1 MKKYLVQS
9 LAAGAFTLALAG
21 CASTTASTPSSTL
34 TDGTSAVSF
43 PEASSAWL
51 KGGTFIDVDQ
61 LRRIGRGMTKNQVRE
76 LISYPHFSEGLFGP
90 KEWNY
95 LFNFRTGKGDEFV
108 TCQYQV
114 VFKDGVSDAMYWKEP
129 ACAAYLG
136 PKVGEVV
143 RTVPAVSAAPD
154 RFKLSAD
161 ALFAFDKS
169 GAKDILPDGRQQLN
183 ALATQLKGNYKQ
195 LTTVTVIGH
204 TDRLGSSSYN
214 KTLSIARAATVRDY
228 LVAQGL
234 PQSSLRA
241 FGVGET
247 QPVAKCADSM
257 ARAELVACLQPNR
270 RVELEVTGER

>member
-1 MKKYLVQS
+1 MKKQLIQS
-9 LAAGAFTLALAG
+9 FALGVFVLAMAG
-21 CASTTASTPSSTL
+21 CAATASAP
-34 TDGTSAVSF
+34 GASADTASVSF

-51 KGGTFIDVDQ
+51 KGGTFIDVEQ

-114 VFKDGVSDAMYWKEP
+114 VFKDGVSSAMYWKDST
-129 ACAAYLG
+129 CAAYLG
-136 PKVGEVV
+136 PKVGEVI

-154 RFKLSAD
+154 RFKLNAD

-169 GAKDILPDGRQQLN
+169 GAKDILPTGLQELN
-183 ALATQLKGNYKQ
+183 ALAAQLKGNYKR
-195 LTTVTVIGH
+195 LNTVTVIGH
-204 TDRLGSSSYN
+204 TDRLGSGSYN

-228 LVAQGL
+228 LVTQGL

-247 QPVAKCADSM
+247 QPVAQCADSLP
-257 ARAELVACLQPNR
+257 RAELIACLQPDR

>member
-9 LAAGAFTLALAG
+9 LALSAFALALAG
-21 CASTTASTPSSTL
+21 CASTSATTAPA
-34 TDGTSAVSF
+34 DPSAVSF
-43 PEASSAWL
+43 PEAGSAWL
-51 KGGTFIDVDQ
+51 KGGTFIDVEQ
-61 LRRIGRGMTKNQVRE
+61 LRRMGRGMTKNQVRE

-114 VFKDGVSDAMYWKEP
+114 VFKDGVSDAMYWKDP

-136 PKVGEVV
+136 PKVSEVV

-169 GAKDILPDGRQQLN
+169 GAKDILPAGLKELN
-183 ALATQLKGNYKQ
+183 ALASQLKGNYKR
-195 LTTVTVIGH
+195 LDTVTVIGH

-214 KTLSIARAATVRDY
+214 KSLSIARAATVRDY
-228 LVAQGL
+228 LVTQGL

-247 QPVAKCADSM
+247 QPVTQCADSLG
-257 ARAELVACLQPNR
+257 RVELIACLQPNR